1 MTTLSIAE
9 ARNNLAD
16 AINRVSYGGERVI
29 FARRGKPIAAL
40 VSPADLALLQRLEDA
55 EDMRDARK
63 VLKEYDRNP
72 AAFTALDEYK
82 RKRRASA

>member
-40 VSPADLALLQRLEDA
+40 VSPEDLALLQRLEDA
-55 EDMRDARK
+55 EDLRDAGK
-63 VLKEYDRNP
+63 VLKEYARNP
-72 AAFTALDEYK
+72 ASFATLEEYK

>member
-40 VSPADLALLQRLEDA
+40 VSPEDLALLQRLEDS
-55 EDMRDARK
+55 EDVRTATK

-72 AAFTALDEYK
+72 AAFATLDDYK
-82 RKRRASA
+82 RKRRAPA